1 MAPGRGA
8 RGVCVAVNVRVPRCF
23 GNPQPNCNPVAVSHA
38 RRNPDTVPITDTDT
52 DGIRRRHRVAYG
64 LRDTDT
70 DTDVHAHAHADCHS
84 HIYGDRHTDT
94 YSDADC
100 DSNSLR
106 IGRGAVIS
114 GA

>member
-38 RRNPDTVPITDTDT
+38 RRNPDTVPITDTDA
-52 DGIRRRHRVAYG
+52 DGIRHRHRVAYG

-70 DTDVHAHAHADCHS
+70 DTDVHAHADCHS

>member
-1 MAPGRGA
+1 VAPGRGA

-38 RRNPDTVPITDTDT
+38 RRNPDTVPITDTDA
-52 DGIRRRHRVAYG
+52 DGIRHRHRVAYG

-70 DTDVHAHAHADCHS
+70 DTDVHAHADCHS